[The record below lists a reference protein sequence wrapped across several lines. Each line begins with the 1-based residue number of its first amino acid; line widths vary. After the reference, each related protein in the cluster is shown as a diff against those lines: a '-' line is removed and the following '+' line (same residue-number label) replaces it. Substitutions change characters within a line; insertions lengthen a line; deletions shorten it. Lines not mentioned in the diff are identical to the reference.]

1 MSTSPTPRRLLTGLA
16 TAAVALGLIGMPV
29 VAFAEP
35 TPTPIAKPAATSSP
49 TPRSTP
55 TDTATTSAPVST
67 SPSPSESPS
76 SETPSSQTPS
86 SESAAP
92 SPSESASG
100 SPSESES
107 SAASPSPA
115 AESPSPEPTGARMGG
130 DALAVP
136 GPTESA
142 APASELAA
150 QAVVGP
156 SIALAKAAR
165 PTRVSRVGE
174 VVTYTFRATNDGSVP
189 LTDVRITDELEGLSA
204 LSCSS
209 SGAELAPGAALSC
222 SATLTV
228 TQAVLDFGDLF
239 NFATVFGSFPV
250 PEAPDDYVGA
260 NAATR
265 VTVDQSPSIALKAS
279 VSPTGTADR
288 GDRLRYTGTATNTG
302 NVTLTAARITSSLS
316 ALDLDCDPSS
326 RATLAPGASVSCAG
340 SYRVSAADAR
350 RGRVST
356 ELTARAERPF
366 GDTSASSDDV
376 TDDVRLRVAVTKP
389 AATADHGLADTG
401 GPALPLGL
409 AGLAAVGGG
418 LVLLR
423 RSRRV

>member
-1 MSTSPTPRRLLTGLA
+1 
-16 TAAVALGLIGMPV
+16 
-29 VAFAEP
+29 
-35 TPTPIAKPAATSSP
+35 
-49 TPRSTP
+49 
-55 TDTATTSAPVST
+55 
-67 SPSPSESPS
+67 
-76 SETPSSQTPS
+76 
-86 SESAAP
+86 
-92 SPSESASG
+92 
-100 SPSESES
+100 
-107 SAASPSPA
+107 
-115 AESPSPEPTGARMGG
+115 
-130 DALAVP
+130 VP

-142 APASELAA
+142 APTSQLAA

-156 SIALAKAAR
+156 SITLDKAAR
-165 PTRVSRVGE
+165 PSRVARVGQ
-174 VVTYTFRATNDGSVP
+174 VVTYTFRTTNDGSVP
-189 LTDVRITDELEGLSA
+189 LTDVRITDELEGLTGS
-204 LSCSS
+204 SCP
-209 SGAELAPGAALSC
+209 GVEGNAAATLAPGAALSC

-228 TQAVLDFGDLF
+228 TQAVLDFGDLY

-265 VTVDQSPSIALKAS
+265 VTVDQSPSIALTAS

-316 ALDLDCDPSS
+316 ALDLDCEPSS

-356 ELTARAERPF
+356 KLTARAERPF
-366 GDTSASSDDV
+366 GDTSSGSDDV

-423 RSRRV
+423 RSRRA